1 MFMPKKPLIIAEIG
15 QAHDGSLGMA
25 HSYIDAV
32 HRAGVDGVKF
42 QTHIANAET
51 TKAEPWRIKF
61 SKQDKTRFD
70 YWKRMEF
77 SEDQWAGLK
86 EHASSKKL
94 IFLSSVFS
102 LEAFEMLN
110 RIGVYAWKVASGEI
124 NNVPLLNKMVDTN
137 IPIWI
142 STGMSDYNE
151 ISKILKIIEKPSS
164 DITLF
169 QCTSSYPTNPEQ
181 IGLNVI
187 KELKEKFKY
196 NVGLSDH
203 SGTIFPSLAATLMGV
218 SVIEIHVV
226 FSKESFGPDV
236 TSSVELKQLKELVK
250 GVDFLYKSINNP
262 VDKNFVS
269 NDMKKMR
276 NIFMKKIVTTEKIR
290 KNEKFTCNNITT
302 KKSQNGL
309 SSVHWPRII
318 QSKSNKNLSVGHW
331 LKNNDISKDSK

>member
-1 MFMPKKPLIIAEIG
+1 MPKKPLIIAEIG